1 MGLPV
6 RGGGGILLFR
16 VPQLII
22 GRHLWGQPGVLT
34 DQSRMI
40 IRMRI
45 SPLPPPL
52 PSYRIGGVMGGGVYG
67 NSAGGSACVC
77 VAVLLVRKINDLG
90 LSGYDGIRGRASPG
104 VVTFC
109 LVVC

>member
-1 MGLPV
+1 
-6 RGGGGILLFR
+6 
-16 VPQLII
+16 
-22 GRHLWGQPGVLT
+22 
-34 DQSRMI
+34 
-40 IRMRI
+40 
-45 SPLPPPL
+45 
-52 PSYRIGGVMGGGVYG
+52 MGGGVYG

-109 LVVC
+109 LAVC